1 MDLLAFSE
9 HVSYVN
15 LVDARTFNDRQS
27 IRVSPLGSDQHISG
41 ISFSPESQSLFVGL
55 EHSMLRYEIDSVNR
69 RSFPEGS
76 LI

>member
-41 ISFSPESQSLFVGL
+41 IAFSPDSHSMYVGL
-55 EHSMLRYEIDSVNR
+55 EHSMLQYEIDTLSR
-69 RSFPEGS
+69 RCFPEGN
-76 LI
+76 LN